1 MAPADPRGLQVPR
14 SARRLDAGHPARA
27 SSPRSRAARLR
38 DAASVAVLALAL
50 GSLAGCWSSD
60 ADQPSDASGPSGPV
74 EPRES
79 GGAAATPTF
88 TSYAA
93 LGDSYTAAP
102 FVPVTDLA
110 EGCLR
115 SNGNY
120 PALLAADLGI
130 EEVRDVSCSAAETN
144 DVQAPQQVAGG
155 QGTVAPQLR
164 AVTRG
169 TDLVTVGL
177 GGNDEDLFATL
188 VGCVG
193 GFGPAAPGAT
203 ATPTPGPCLG
213 TDVSAPTAAIARTG
227 ERVQAALEAVTAKA
241 PGAEVVLVGYP
252 RLLGDAGGCRQFPID
267 ASDVPAAQQL
277 ETALRDTLARA
288 ARRADVTF
296 LDTYAVS
303 EGHEICADDPWV
315 NGRRTDQS
323 RALAFHPFAEGQQAI
338 ADAIADELAR

>member
-1 MAPADPRGLQVPR
+1 MVLLLGL
-14 SARRLDAGHPARA
+14 S
-27 SSPRSRAARLR
+27 
-38 DAASVAVLALAL
+38 
-50 GSLAGCWSSD
+50 AGCWSSD
-60 ADQPSDASGPSGPV
+60 ADPPSNTSRPSGPV
-74 EPRES
+74 EPSTS
-79 GGAAATPTF
+79 GSVEETPAF

-120 PALLAADLGI
+120 PALLAAELGI
-130 EEVRDVSCSAAETN
+130 EDVRDVSCSAAETG
-144 DVQAPQQVAGG
+144 DVEAPQQVAGG

-213 TDVSAPTAAIARTG
+213 SDVSAPTAAIDRTG
-227 ERVQAALEAVTAKA
+227 ERVEAVLEAVGAKA
-241 PGAEVVLVGYP
+241 PEAEVVLVGYP

-277 ETALRDTLARA
+277 EEALRDALAGA
-288 ARRADVTF
+288 ARRAGVDFV
-296 LDTYAVS
+296 DTYALS
-303 EGHEICADDPWV
+303 AGHEICSDDPWV

-323 RALAFHPFAEGQQAI
+323 RALAFHPFAEGQQAV
-338 ADAIADELAR
+338 ADALAEEVAP